1 MTGFIVEWRQVNLTL
16 TLERLHNADAPMTFA
31 GGTHMIKHLRIRNFK
46 GWKDTGLIKMA
57 PLTVFF
63 GANSSGKSSIG
74 HLLLLL
80 KQTVDNPDRKTIV
93 FPGNN
98 TSPVQ
103 LGSLMDVIYHHDD
116 KNKIEFEY
124 IWDLA
129 NPLHIKDAKST
140 KEYYG
145 STAMFSASIGLRDR
159 LTSEVEY
166 LRYDLVSD
174 DGEKLSVSMKKIQ
187 GKSSYSIKAEN
198 YELVRNTGR
207 VWEIGAPVRFYGFPE
222 TVVAYY
228 QNADFVQSLNLQQ
241 EKLFGSIYY
250 LGPLRIKPQRLYTWS
265 GSEPDSVGFSGEN
278 TIYSILAAQNR
289 MLNMGVNKRKKI
301 FSEIIAEKL
310 LEMDL
315 IDDFTLSPIA
325 EDRQAYEVKV
335 RAKGSIDMVD
345 LPDVGFGISQ
355 VLPVLV
361 QLFYAPSNSI
371 IIMEQPE
378 IHLHPKA
385 QALLADVM
393 IDAIKAR
400 ENGKDRKIQLIVET
414 HSEHFL
420 RRLQRRIAE
429 DVISSDQ
436 VAPYFA
442 NTAVNPTSLD
452 VLQIDMFGNITNWPK
467 DFFGDEMGD
476 IAAQSIAAVK
486 KRAKE
491 NGQWSGA

>member
-1 MTGFIVEWRQVNLTL
+1 
-16 TLERLHNADAPMTFA
+16 
-31 GGTHMIKHLRIRNFK
+31 MIKQLRIKNFK
-46 GWKDTGLIKMA
+46 GWQDTGFIEMA

-80 KQTVDNPDRKTIV
+80 KQTIDNPDRKTII

-103 LGSLMDVIYHHDD
+103 LGSLMDVIYHHNM

-124 IWDLA
+124 LWDLVK
-129 NPLHIKDAKST
+129 PLHIKNTKSQ

-145 STAMFSASIGLRDR
+145 DAIKFSASIGLRDR
-159 LTSEVEY
+159 ITSEIDQIKYE
-166 LRYDLVSD
+166 LFKNNST
-174 DGEKLSVSMKKIQ
+174 ELSVSMRKIQ
-187 GKSSYSIKAEN
+187 GKISYKIEAMN

-207 VWEIGAPVRFYGFPE
+207 VWEIDSPVRFYGFPE

-228 QNADFVQSLNLQQ
+228 QNADFVQALNLQH
-241 EKLFGSIYY
+241 EKLFNSIYY
-250 LGPLRIKPQRLYTWS
+250 LGPLRIKPQRLYAWS
-265 GSEPDSVGFSGEN
+265 GSEPDSVGMSGEN
-278 TIYSILAAQNR
+278 TVFAILAAQNR
-289 MLNMGVNKRKKI
+289 KLNMGVKKQKKV
-301 FSEIIAEKL
+301 FSEVIAEKL

-315 IDDFTLSPIA
+315 IEDFKLNPIA

-335 RAKGSIDMVD
+335 RAKGSSDMVD

-361 QLFYAPSNSI
+361 QLFYAPANSI

-400 ENGKDRKIQLIVET
+400 ENGRDRNIQLIVET

-429 DVISSDQ
+429 DVITNKQIS
-436 VAPYFA
+436 AYFA
-442 NTAVNPTSLD
+442 DTTITPTSLD
-452 VLQIDMFGNITNWPK
+452 VLQIDLFGNIYNWPK
-467 DFFGDEMGD
+467 NFFGDEMGD
-476 IAAQSIAAVK
+476 IAAQSLAAMQR
-486 KRAKE
+486 RAKE
-491 NGQWSGA
+491 NG